1 MKSIE
6 EYIDY
11 LSRKSGTIK
20 LSDDGFYEIQPQNED
35 TETLRMFKNIP
46 TNPKKLVPYA
56 TKFREVLIEKI
67 EPKKISNGWV
77 YYVYNEQKYYL
88 PITVLDTIV
97 TTTSLGI
104 RPLLYG
110 GYGVGKTVISMS
122 ILTKM
127 FDREPVYV
135 RMHGTPT
142 VEDMV
147 GEIDPIKT
155 YIFSEFIK
163 DLVLQKYSEMP
174 LNELDEHIMKIIEL
188 NKQRSILIANIG
200 RALYENRPLVIDE
213 IDKLSKAGSNF
224 LGSLFQRVNPAIQ
237 IVGIGM
243 VKAKLPLIAIS
254 NTDSLQEFIRSRLE
268 KIKQPHL
275 PPELLYDLLK
285 QYNIEDDI
293 IERAVEKYKEMI
305 ERSVEN
311 LGTRKIVQWA
321 LMEQVRR
328 SSSVT
333 L

>member
-1 MKSIE
+1 MSSIE
-6 EYIDY
+6 NYINF
-11 LSRKSGTIK
+11 LMRKSGTIH
-20 LSDDGFYEIQPQNED
+20 LAEDGFYEIKPMNDD
-35 TETLRMFKNIP
+35 TETLKMFKNIP
-46 TNPKKLVPYA
+46 ENPKKLVKYA
-56 TKFREVLIEKI
+56 SNFRNILVEKI
-67 EPKKISNGWV
+67 EPKKMNNEWV
-77 YYVYNEQKYYL
+77 YYTYKEQKYYL
-88 PITVLDTIV
+88 PINVLDKIV

-110 GYGVGKTVISMS
+110 GYGVGKTVISTT

-163 DLVLQKYSEMP
+163 DLVLQKYSDMP
-174 LNELDEHIMKIIEL
+174 LEELDEKIMKIIEL
-188 NKQRSILIANIG
+188 NKQRSILISNIG
-200 RALYENRPLVIDE
+200 RALYENRPLVVDE

-237 IVGIGM
+237 IVGVGM

-275 PPELLYDLLK
+275 PPELLYDLLR

-293 IERAVEKYKEMI
+293 IEKAVEKYKEMI

-311 LGTRKIVQWA
+311 LGTRKIIQWA
-321 LMEQVRR
+321 LIEQVKRE
-328 SSSVT
+328 SSPIV
-333 L
+333 